1 VNTIPFIHPE
11 KWELE
16 TWLRVA
22 EWNGCRRFQAKDSQ
36 IINVRA
42 PCGVFLATALDIGP
56 LSAPDP
62 VEVVVAADSE
72 MEVVASVDEDLVAT
86 TAEKRDINR
95 ETAPN
100 LDRRGAEAATTVEKK
115 DIEQPIA
122 PLVEEE
128 EGEAEKVPTLML
140 LASSVVKSVT
150 CHGTAM

>member
-1 VNTIPFIHPE
+1 M
-11 KWELE
+11 
-16 TWLRVA
+16 
-22 EWNGCRRFQAKDSQ
+22 KDSQ

-62 VEVVVAADSE
+62 VEVVVVVVVDSE
-72 MEVVASVDEDLVAT
+72 MEVVALVAEDLVAT
-86 TAEKRDINR
+86 TAEKRDISQ

-100 LDRRGAEAATTVEKK
+100 RDRREAEAATTVVKK

-122 PLVEEE
+122 PQEVVVVVVEEE
-128 EGEAEKVPTLML
+128 VEIPTLMP
-140 LASSVVKSVT
+140 LASSVVKLVT